1 LIRAQRTQI
10 EELLAQLD
18 RYRAAWRSAR
28 RRARTWRHE
37 ADQYQR
43 VADACRRALYRDD
56 VATDIDVEEEVR
68 DAIAAVGIEWDT
80 PHGETPAD
88 LVDAIVNHT
97 RPALAKATEQ
107 RNRYRLAWRS
117 ARRRARRYRAERDGT
132 VRVHPRRQGGSACVG
147 GTRVPVDNIAERHVT
162 GDLADQLTEHRE
174 AIAYALR
181 HTLTSWADA
190 TGRSEGTAAGTL
202 HRALSWVTGHPTPPR
217 DIPHEVTTL
226 GLEVEDY
233 RGATARVEAH
243 LEHLTR

>member
-117 ARRRARRYRAERDGT
+117 ARRRARRYRAERGCP
-132 VRVHPRRQGGSACVG
+132 VRARSRRPPRGAPPPPGGAPPQPPPAP
-147 GTRVPVDNIAERHVT
+147 RWR
-162 GDLADQLTEHRE
+162 
-174 AIAYALR
+174 
-181 HTLTSWADA
+181 
-190 TGRSEGTAAGTL
+190 
-202 HRALSWVTGHPTPPR
+202 TPPR
-217 DIPHEVTTL
+217 
-226 GLEVEDY
+226 
-233 RGATARVEAH
+233 GATGPGWRGGPPAVTPADTAPNATAPCGSPPAARAASPASAAPASPS
-243 LEHLTR
+243 

>member
-1 LIRAQRTQI
+1 TAYGLFPCLEFRRVLFRSQARA
-10 EELLAQLD
+10 
-18 RYRAAWRSAR
+18 
-28 RRARTWRHE
+28 
-37 ADQYQR
+37 
-43 VADACRRALYRDD
+43 
-56 VATDIDVEEEVR
+56 
-68 DAIAAVGIEWDT
+68 AIAAVGIEWDT

-132 VRVHPRRQGGSACVG
+132 VWVHPRRQGGIACVG

-181 HTLTSWADA
+181 HTLTSDRKSTRLNSSHVKISYAVFCLKKK
-190 TGRSEGTAAGTL
+190 T
-202 HRALSWVTGHPTPPR
+202 TP
-217 DIPHEVTTL
+217 
-226 GLEVEDY
+226 
-233 RGATARVEAH
+233 
-243 LEHLTR
+243 

>member
-1 LIRAQRTQI
+1 
-10 EELLAQLD
+10 
-18 RYRAAWRSAR
+18 
-28 RRARTWRHE
+28 
-37 ADQYQR
+37 DQYQR

-132 VRVHPRRQGGSACVG
+132 VWVHPRRQGGIACVG

-174 AIAYALR
+174 ASGPRNRVRAARAARRPSPPPIPRRTRRHRVGPPPPPGRHRLR
-181 HTLTSWADA
+181 RRHPRPRRQHRRTPRDRRP
-190 TGRSEGTAAGTL
+190 GRPT
-202 HRALSWVTGHPTPPR
+202 HRAP
-217 DIPHEVTTL
+217 
-226 GLEVEDY
+226 
-233 RGATARVEAH
+233 
-243 LEHLTR
+243 